1 MAVEVIR
8 LIGYQRL
15 GMQIIG
21 TLKVPINKKKV
32 SMSWPEIKDLIVE
45 LRTELGLLST

>member
-1 MAVEVIR
+1 MAVEVVR

-15 GMQIIG
+15 AMQIIG

-32 SMSWPEIKDLIVE
+32 SMSWPEIKDLIIE
-45 LRTELGLLST
+45 LRAELGLFTT